1 MKVLEIPYSES
12 LPDAVRMTVPEFE
25 QELKLALA
33 AKLFELGRLS
43 SGQAADLAGVTRV
56 DLLKVLHRFK
66 VNAIDWSADEFSQ
79 EISNA

>member
-1 MKVLEIPYSES
+1 
-12 LPDAVRMTVPEFE
+12 TVPEFE

-56 DLLKVLHRFK
+56 DLLKALHRFK
-66 VNAIDWSADEFSQ
+66 VNAIDWSVDEFSQ